1 MKKYIKW
8 ISAWLLCAMILGEIA
23 ECPKE
28 SESTVF
34 AAGQQEDVPKGSSD
48 SEHGDSAARETVNP
62 PTQTPSGGSVIP
74 GTVILPSTSPAVSPC
89 VTPTVTPI
97 ATPKSEALIL
107 ENKGA
112 KYSTGGQKG
121 IGYGKVKK
129 VKIYHINAYVTDPIK
144 LQPSRPS
151 TYKVV
156 GGISKKE
163 AKKIKVSTTGVVT
176 CKDKTKDKKQYAIV
190 SITAKDTKE
199 TIYVYLYFAPALYA
213 KSAKKQV
220 VYQGKTA
227 KLLMNY
233 GWKKV
238 TFQSSKTK
246 VARVDKKGKITARK
260 KGKTTIIVKVKG
272 SDKNQVKLTVRV
284 KEEPWL
290 VNDKD
295 TVYSYEDM
303 TKDLRE
309 IAWKYRGK
317 VSLQNL
323 GSSEDGRNIWCLRM
337 GNASA
342 RNKVLIN
349 AGIHAREWLNPQM
362 IVRKCEEILREYPD
376 YKQALGRTCVYVVP
390 MINPDGIAISQYGF
404 GVIRSPKLR
413 KICQKTKASYRTWK
427 GNARGVNLNFNFPAG
442 WNPKDKKKKPDG
454 ITYPGKKA
462 ASEKETRVMMSLV
475 NRMSGLKGALNY
487 HSTGSILYWNYNVE
501 SNASLYSRQRAL
513 AYKVNSYTKYR
524 LMPKSISTD
533 PNGGF
538 GDWLIYTKKIP
549 NVTVETG
556 SVMCPL
562 PFSQMKKITREN
574 TGVLSWFVKNYIG

>member
-1 MKKYIKW
+1 MGKYVKW
-8 ISAWLLCAMILGEIA
+8 ISVCLLCGILLGDFSGYAGREA
-23 ECPKE
+23 N
-28 SESTVF
+28 VVV
-34 AAGQQEDVPKGSSD
+34 AAQQEDAAKGEESAGNVPSETQRPDGGTASD
-48 SEHGDSAARETVNP
+48 GEVPGTIIYPMMSPAI
-62 PTQTPSGGSVIP
+62 TPSAMPTAVP
-74 GTVILPSTSPAVSPC
+74 TVSPEE
-89 VTPTVTPI
+89 PL
-97 ATPKSEALIL
+97 KLK
-107 ENKGA
+107 NKDA
-112 KYSTGGQKG
+112 RYFSGGQKG

-129 VKIYHINAYVTDPIK
+129 IKIYHINTYVTDK
-144 LQPSRPS
+144 VTLLPSRPS

-163 AKKIKVSTTGVVT
+163 AKKIKVSASGVVT
-176 CKDKTKDKKQYAIV
+176 CRDKSKDKKQYAIV
-190 SITAKDTKE
+190 GITAKDTKE
-199 TIYVYLYFAPALYA
+199 TIYAYLYFAPSLYA
-213 KSAKKQV
+213 KSTKNQV

-233 GWKKV
+233 GKNKV
-238 TFQSSKTK
+238 TFKSSKKK
-246 VARVDKKGKITARK
+246 VARVDKKGVVTARK
-260 KGKTTIIVKVKG
+260 KGKAVITVKVKG
-272 SDKNQVKLTVRV
+272 SEKNQIKFTIRV

-303 TKDLRE
+303 TKDLKD

-317 VSLQNL
+317 VSLQKL
-323 GSSEDGRNIWCLRM
+323 GSSEDGRTIWCLRM

-342 RNKVLIN
+342 RNKILIN

-362 IVRKCEEILREYPD
+362 LVRKCEEIMREYPD
-376 YKQALGRTCVYVVP
+376 YKQALSRTCVYVVP
-390 MINPDGIAISQYGF
+390 MINPDGVAISQYGF

-413 KICQKTKASYRTWK
+413 KLCQKTKASYRTWK
-427 GNARGVNLNFNFPAG
+427 GNARGVNLNFNFPGG
-442 WNPKDKKKKPDG
+442 WNQKDKKKKPDG

-462 ASEKETRVMMSLV
+462 ASEKETRVMMNFV
-475 NRMSGLKGALNY
+475 NRISGLKGALNY

-501 SNASLYSRQRAL
+501 SNPTLYNRQKTL
-513 AYKVNSYTKYR
+513 AYKVNSYTHYR
-524 LMPKSISTD
+524 LMPKSVSTD

-538 GDWLIYTKKIP
+538 GDWLIYNKKIP

-574 TGVLSWFVKNYIG
+574 TDVLSWFVKSYVG